1 MMELFANLLFILL
14 LFGIILIAIAT
25 IKDMMDDRDEIE
37 FLRKLRETIKN
48 L

>member
-1 MMELFANLLFILL
+1 MMELFANLIFIIL

-37 FLRKLRETIKN
+37 FLKKLYETMKK
-48 L
+48 

>member
-1 MMELFANLLFILL
+1 MELFANLIFILL

-37 FLRKLRETIKN
+37 FLKKLYETIKN

>member
-1 MMELFANLLFILL
+1 MMELFANLIFILL
-14 LFGIILIAIAT
+14 LFGTILIAIAT

-37 FLRKLRETIKN
+37 FLKKLYETIKN

>member
-1 MMELFANLLFILL
+1 MMELFAYLIFILL

-37 FLRKLRETIKN
+37 FLKKLYETMKK
-48 L
+48 

>member
-1 MMELFANLLFILL
+1 MMELFANLIFILL

-37 FLRKLRETIKN
+37 FLKKLRETIKN

>member
-1 MMELFANLLFILL
+1 MELFANLIFILL

-37 FLRKLRETIKN
+37 FLKKLRETIKN